1 MCTTKISKVHHQQQV
16 AMRAAHRS
24 AVVCINLSSPRRAS
38 QPARRTECR
47 RSRHRAT
54 PACTAN
60 RPYRGRRRTPARGH
74 CTRTRPSTPYVY
86 DDCYITICVIRVF
99 GFSGSTC
106 SSEGSEGRDAHTS
119 RYSNANAVLPAV
131 LAKSRTASPAY
142 THSHTLTHRLRGPL
156 FTSQACEIINCV
168 NVHTSTHMATT

>member
-1 MCTTKISKVHHQQQV
+1 MRITKISKVHHQQQV
-16 AMRAAHRS
+16 AMRAAHHS

-60 RPYRGRRRTPARGH
+60 RPYRARRHTPAKGR

-86 DDCYITICVIRVF
+86 MIITICVIRLF
-99 GFSGSTC
+99 GWSRSTL
-106 SSEGSEGRDAHTS
+106 SAEGSESRRCGGVAHIS
-119 RYSNANAVLPAV
+119 RYSNANAALPSG
-131 LAKSRTASPAY
+131 LAKSRTTSPAY
-142 THSHTLTHRLRGPL
+142 TQTRTHILAGGPL
-156 FTSQACEIINCV
+156 FTIVKHVRSLIV
-168 NVHTSTHMATT
+168 